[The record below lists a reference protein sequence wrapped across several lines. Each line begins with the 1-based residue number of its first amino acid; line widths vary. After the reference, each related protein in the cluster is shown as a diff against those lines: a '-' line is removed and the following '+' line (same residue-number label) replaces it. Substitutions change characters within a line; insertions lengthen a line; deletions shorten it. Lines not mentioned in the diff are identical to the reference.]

1 MYLLSDNT
9 GKYVKISA
17 DNKITFTSN
26 ESLADTF
33 NSKREVIDF
42 IRKKFPKKKRKD
54 YKPVKC
60 ACNFPI
66 VSDSLIDLYNNES
79 SVAYGKC
86 LGQPTMSLSLNSFDD
101 VPTTIKAMIDT
112 YLVPKIDK
120 YTAKVKKY
128 DGMILDIRHYIRD
141 PKTKANACWGFMIFQ
156 AQQKL
161 ERKRAEAKKEL
172 QRFTAF
178 KNSILKAIKEFEEFE
193 YEEYKNRQI
202 NNIVDFINDV
212 DSQLVE

>member
-1 MYLLSDNT
+1 MFLISNKVGQYLKT
-9 GKYVKISA
+9 SA
-17 DNKITFTSN
+17 NNKTTFTSN
-26 ESLADTF
+26 ENLADTF
-33 NSKREVIDF
+33 NSEKEATAYIC
-42 IRKKFPKKKRKD
+42 KKFPKKKRKD
-54 YKPVKC
+54 YKSIEYN
-60 ACNFPI
+60 CNSLTNSPI
-66 VSDSLIDLYNNES
+66 HLHNNES
-79 SVAYGKC
+79 SVAYGCC
-86 LGQPTMSLSLNSFDD
+86 LGQKKMQLSLDSFDD

-128 DGMILDIRHYIRD
+128 DGMILDMRHYIRD

-212 DSQLVE
+212 DNQLVE